1 MAKGKSPVL
10 YIVLG
15 AVVII
20 AAVLVTTP
28 QKPSQNGV
36 VAANRSGK
44 TAATADVAS
53 AKFARYAGTGRN
65 AFDPQVV
72 SGRTAAYGGRPGV
85 VGSGGTW
92 RLTGISVV
100 NGARIAIVENDATKE
115 AMELQSG
122 QKWDGLLVQSID
134 AVAVA
139 LRDRKNHVTRLS
151 FPDPSETVGGDIKN
165 EPVRPI
171 PAATGAQ
178 PLRIDLSALRGRGMT
193 IERKAN

>member
-1 MAKGKSPVL
+1 MASGKSPVL
-10 YIVLG
+10 YIAVG
-15 AVVII
+15 AAVII
-20 AAVLVTTP
+20 AAVMLTTP
-28 QKPSQNGV
+28 QTTTQSGV

-44 TAATADVAS
+44 TAGGADVAS
-53 AKFARYAGTGRN
+53 VKFARYAGTGRN

-72 SGRTAAYGGRPGV
+72 SGRTAAYGGRPWV

-100 NGARIAIVENDATKE
+100 NGSRIAVVENDATKE

-139 LRDRKNHVTRLS
+139 LRDRKNHVTKLS
-151 FPDPSETVGGDIKN
+151 FPDPAEAAGGDIKN
-165 EPVRPI
+165 EPVRPV
-171 PAATGAQ
+171 PAATGVQ
-178 PLRIDLSALRGRGMT
+178 PLRIDLSALRGRGMA